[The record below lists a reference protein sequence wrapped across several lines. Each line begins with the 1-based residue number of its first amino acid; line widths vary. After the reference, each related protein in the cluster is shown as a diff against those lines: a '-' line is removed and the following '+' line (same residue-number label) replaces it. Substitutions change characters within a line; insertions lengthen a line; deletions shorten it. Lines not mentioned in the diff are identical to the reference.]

1 MSGLRVLALVVVL
14 HCKLFITRLGG
25 SFGSSNGIALIAR
38 TIIYNL
44 PGFLSGEVQN
54 CVAKAI
60 CIVDGSQNLRARIAY
75 WLQFVSHK
83 GKKKIKSRWANIM
96 TSGYH
101 VDQIDFG

>member
-1 MSGLRVLALVVVL
+1 MRCGPSARESVALVVVL

-38 TIIYNL
+38 PIIYNL
-44 PGFLSGEVQN
+44 PGSLSGEVQN

-75 WLQFVSHK
+75 WLQFVSHE
-83 GKKKIKSRWANIM
+83 GKKIKSRWANIM
-96 TSGYH
+96 T
-101 VDQIDFG
+101 

>member
-14 HCKLFITRLGG
+14 HCKLFVTRLGG

-38 TIIYNL
+38 PIIYNL

-60 CIVDGSQNLRARIAY
+60 CIVDGSQIVRANRLLAPICFP
-75 WLQFVSHK
+75 QREEEDK
-83 GKKKIKSRWANIM
+83 EQMG
-96 TSGYH
+96 
-101 VDQIDFG
+101 